1 MTWFWSMCTLQPVI
15 TEIEKHIAMQA
26 GNRRKEKQKH
36 WIDEE
41 KLLTSMVRQRT
52 ETETE
57 TETETGTEIETGTK
71 QQKNNNLRVG
81 M

>member
-1 MTWFWSMCTLQPVI
+1 MCTLQPVI

-41 KLLTSMVRQRT
+41 KLLTSMVRQKT

-57 TETETGTEIETGTK
+57 TETETGTGTGTK
-71 QQKNNNLRVG
+71 QQKNNLRVG

>member
-1 MTWFWSMCTLQPVI
+1 MLTWFWSMCTLQPVI

-26 GNRRKEKQKH
+26 GKRRKEKQKH

-41 KLLTSMVRQRT
+41 KLLTSMVRQKT
-52 ETETE
+52 ETETK
-57 TETETGTEIETGTK
+57 TGTGTGTGTGTK
-71 QQKNNNLRVG
+71 QQQNNNLRVG

>member
-1 MTWFWSMCTLQPVI
+1 MCTLQPVI

-41 KLLTSMVRQRT
+41 KLLTSMVRQKT
-52 ETETE
+52 GTE
-57 TETETGTEIETGTK
+57 TETETGTGTGTK
-71 QQKNNNLRVG
+71 QQEQKNNFRVG